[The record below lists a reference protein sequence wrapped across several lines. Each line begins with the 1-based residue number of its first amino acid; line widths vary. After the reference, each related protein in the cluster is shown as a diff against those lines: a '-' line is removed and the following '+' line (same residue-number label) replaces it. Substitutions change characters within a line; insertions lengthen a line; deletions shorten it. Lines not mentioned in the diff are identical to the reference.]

1 MLGVRIRKIVKDD
14 DLQIESVIRS
24 VFHELNIPLIGTAYE
39 DPETSSMYEAYSM
52 PRSIYFVAEY
62 NGKVIGGAGI
72 RPLNGSL
79 ENICELQKMY
89 GLPIMRGKGIGL
101 DLLENCLKSAKSF
114 NFNKCYLETIP
125 SLIRA
130 IKLYESN
137 GFDTLSSPLGNTG
150 HNNCK
155 IWMTKDLK

>member
-89 GLPIMRGKGIGL
+89 GLP
-101 DLLENCLKSAKSF
+101 
-114 NFNKCYLETIP
+114 
-125 SLIRA
+125 
-130 IKLYESN
+130 
-137 GFDTLSSPLGNTG
+137 
-150 HNNCK
+150 
-155 IWMTKDLK
+155 

>member
-14 DLQIESVIRS
+14 DLQIESIIRS

-72 RPLNGSL
+72 RP
-79 ENICELQKMY
+79 KRKFRKHM
-89 GLPIMRGKGIGL
+89 
-101 DLLENCLKSAKSF
+101 
-114 NFNKCYLETIP
+114 
-125 SLIRA
+125 
-130 IKLYESN
+130 
-137 GFDTLSSPLGNTG
+137 
-150 HNNCK
+150 
-155 IWMTKDLK
+155 